1 MLCKTR
7 GIVLHSIPYNDK
19 YSIIYMYTEAFG
31 RASYLVARS
40 RGKKSS
46 VSKALF
52 MPLSVVE
59 MEVEHLNKRDLHLI
73 RETKLCYP
81 LTDVFCNPVKNI
93 LALFLSEIL
102 FRVVKETEPD
112 SRLFEYLF
120 ESIQLLELSDKGV
133 ANFHLVFLMRLSR
146 FLGLYPN
153 LEDYHGGDY
162 FDLQNACF
170 TPLRPQLHSDYIA
183 PEEAARL
190 TRLMRMNYETM
201 HLFAMSRMERA
212 RCLTIMNEYYRLHL
226 PDFPVLKSL
235 EVLKELF
242 D

>member
-59 MEVEHLNKRDLHLI
+59 MEV
-73 RETKLCYP
+73 ETKLCYP

-133 ANFHLVFLMRLSR
+133 ANFHLVFLLRLLHY
-146 FLGLYPN
+146 LGIYPN
-153 LEDYHGGDY
+153 VESYVAGSC
-162 FDLQNACF
+162 FDMLNGVFVDRIPMHRHYLNRQESVVF
-170 TPLRPQLHSDYIA
+170 
-183 PEEAARL
+183 ARL
-190 TRLMRMNYETM
+190 LKISFEN
-201 HLFAMSRMERA
+201 MSLYSFSRQDRVSVIN
-212 RCLTIMNEYYRLHL
+212 RILEYYRLHL
-226 PDFPVLKSL
+226 PDFPEIKSL
-235 EVLKELF
+235 SVMQSLF